1 MLSSPVSGTIFND
14 LLSETW
20 TQGITGSDAGSDG
33 SANVWTLDLGNQTW
47 TELSNMSSSSLSAG
61 QGFLTYVF
69 QDIDFDGDSDLPI
82 TLSVAGSSTTG
93 DVTIGSIPSGDY
105 YLAGNP
111 YPQTIDW
118 DLMTKTNLS
127 SSASVWNDAT
137 SAWKTWNGSTG
148 DLTNGLIA
156 PYQGFWVQANGGTG
170 SFTIQDADVS
180 TTAGS
185 FLGRT
190 VENDSVHTAR
200 FDISMGE
207 MTSSTYFSFTSNGLI
222 DYDREDA
229 PKLLPLHATPRIEIM
244 TFANEIPLKI
254 NSLPFE
260 IENTISVPM
269 EIMILDVEGEHFI
282 SRSGNVQLS
291 WEIDDLSSYVITK
304 IVDNLTG
311 EIIDL
316 SSSIISGE
324 YTFQV
329 EGIGGFSFPK

>member
-1 MLSSPVSGTIFND
+1 MVLLMSGTGSWKPNLD
-14 LLSETW
+14 
-20 TQGITGSDAGSDG
+20 GIGEYVIKQSQC
-33 SANVWTLDLGNQTW
+33 WP
-47 TELSNMSSSSLSAG
+47 
-61 QGFLTYVF
+61 GFLTYVF

-156 PYQGFWVQANGGTG
+156 PYQGFWFRANGGTG

-185 FLGRT
+185 FLGKT
-190 VENDSVHTAR
+190 VENDSINTAR
-200 FDISMGE
+200 FDVNGRDDLFNL
-207 MTSSTYFSFTSNGLI
+207 FSFTSNGLI

-229 PKLLPLHATPRIEIM
+229 PKLLLFSR
-244 TFANEIPLKI
+244 
-254 NSLPFE
+254 NST
-260 IENTISVPM
+260 N
-269 EIMILDVEGEHFI
+269 
-282 SRSGNVQLS
+282 
-291 WEIDDLSSYVITK
+291 
-304 IVDNLTG
+304 
-311 EIIDL
+311 
-316 SSSIISGE
+316 
-324 YTFQV
+324 
-329 EGIGGFSFPK
+329 